1 MTENEYTEARE
12 RVNKYWNLKNIHTRL
27 KFEHSIISSG
37 VLSITAFYKR
47 EIDCC
52 GRHEGFQTGICDT
65 LLELYDNEIAKI
77 EKQMEEI

>member
-1 MTENEYTEARE
+1 MTESEYAEARE
-12 RVNKYWNLKNIHTRL
+12 RVNKYWDLENIHTRL
-27 KFEHSIISSG
+27 KFERSIISRG
-37 VLSITAFYKR
+37 VLSITAFHKR

-52 GRHEGFQTGICDT
+52 GRHEGFQASIRDT